1 MSGRVTGGAI
11 GFHRAVIGD
20 NDPVTSDSASGRDA
34 QLERTG
40 LRSGWTTGA
49 CATAATA
56 AAYEALLTGEF
67 PDPVTITLPRHRPA
81 FALAVESLDGDTAM
95 AGIVKDAG
103 DDPDVTHGALV
114 RSTVRRGAPGSGVTF
129 RAGPGVGTVTKPG
142 LPLAVGEP
150 AINPKPRE
158 FIRAHVEEVAAR
170 HGDPGDVV
178 VEISI
183 DHGEELARST
193 WNPRLGIL
201 GGLSILGTTGVVV
214 PYSCSAWID
223 SIRRGIDVARAAGHP
238 HVAGCTG
245 STSERVAVETYD
257 LPDDALLD
265 MGDFAG
271 AVLKYLRS
279 HPVPRLTIVGGFAKL
294 SKLAAGHLDLHSG
307 RSQVDLAFLDAL
319 APGLGIHAANTGLDA
334 LRIAQ
339 AAGQPLGDL
348 VATRARDTALGVLR
362 GAAVAVDVICI
373 DRAGEIVGQAPTRG
387 RSQE

>member
-1 MSGRVTGGAI
+1 M
-11 GFHRAVIGD
+11 
-20 NDPVTSDSASGRDA
+20 NDSVASGRDA

-56 AAYEALLTGEF
+56 AAYQALLTGEF
-67 PDPVTITLPRHRPA
+67 PDPVTITLPKHRPA
-81 FALAVESLDGDTAM
+81 FALAVESLAGDRTSAM

-114 RSTVRRGAPGSGVTF
+114 RSTVRRGPPGSGVTF

-142 LPLAVGEP
+142 LPLDVGEP

-158 FIRAHVEEVAAR
+158 FIRAHVEELATRFA
-170 HGDPGDVV
+170 DPGDLV

-201 GGLSILGTTGVVV
+201 GGLSVLGTTGVVV

-245 STSERVAVETYD
+245 STSERVAVETYG

-279 HPVPRLTIVGGFAKL
+279 HPIPRLTIVGGFAKL

-319 APGLGIHAANTGLDA
+319 APGLGISAANTGLDA

-339 AAGQPLGDL
+339 ATGAPLGNE
-348 VATRARDTALGVLR
+348 VAARARDTALDVLR
-362 GAAVAVDVICI
+362 GAPVAVDVICI
-373 DRAGEIVGQAPTRG
+373 DRAGEIVGRWPPL
-387 RSQE
+387 